1 MDADEK
7 RGTKKKR
14 RASTRDF
21 LSFLCPSVFICGWFS
36 VKIGAMKIAYY
47 AANVQGF
54 TWIKPIHDLTGG
66 TLCTDRETTFQAARQ
81 LWPDAEIKF
90 FSSSK
95 KLSLRRS
102 RGSGKTSLSAREE
115 HVQLAEI
122 ARELQ
127 PDIIVTTANFP
138 HYIRRKGL
146 AAWRQG
152 GSFSGVKQ
160 VQVFHGISSKNNK
173 FKPFMANYDALFFVG
188 KRDFERFQKIGVTE
202 KTHCELIGL
211 PRADK
216 ILRGEKTRARVLAE
230 LSLNDAPTILYAP
243 THGALSSFFSWGE
256 TLVKSL
262 PESCNVVIKP
272 HPLIARAVAS
282 GEGDATAFQ
291 ALREYSRAN
300 ANRVA
305 FVESDVELQEI
316 MSAADVLVTD
326 FSSAAEE
333 FLIFDKPLVFA
344 NHLGENGYHETRGE
358 WDEIF
363 ACGQVAMRAEDVA
376 PAVENAL
383 GNPREYS
390 QQRQSFRDRVFYKLD
405 GNAAQRAADALRNLL
420 NT

>member
-1 MDADEK
+1 
-7 RGTKKKR
+7 
-14 RASTRDF
+14 
-21 LSFLCPSVFICGWFS
+21 
-36 VKIGAMKIAYY
+36 MKIAYY

-66 TLCTDRETTFQAARQ
+66 TLCTDRETTFQAART
-81 LWPDAEIKF
+81 LWPNADVKF
-90 FSSSK
+90 FSSGK

-102 RGSGKTSLSAREE
+102 RGSGRTSLSAREE
-115 HVQLAEI
+115 HVQLAQI

-127 PDIIVTTANFP
+127 LDVIVTTANFP
-138 HYIRRKGL
+138 HFIRRKGL

-173 FKPFMANYDALFFVG
+173 FKPFMAEYDALFFVG
-188 KRDFERFQKIGVTE
+188 QRDFERFQKLGVTK
-202 KTHCELIGL
+202 KTRCELIGL

-216 ILRGEKTRARVLAE
+216 VLRGETSRARVLAE
-230 LSLNDAPTILYAP
+230 LGLPDAPTILYAP

-262 PESCNVVIKP
+262 PENCNVVIKP

-282 GEGDATAFQ
+282 GEADAAAYK
-291 ALREYSRAN
+291 ALREYSRVN

-316 MSAADVLVTD
+316 MAAANALVTD

-333 FLIFDKPLVFA
+333 FLMFNKPLIFA
-344 NHLGENGYHETRGE
+344 NHLGASGYHQTRGA
-358 WDEIF
+358 WGEIF
-363 ACGQVAMRAEDVA
+363 ACGHVATRAEDVA

-383 GNPREYS
+383 ENPREYS
-390 QQRQSFRDRVFYKLD
+390 RQRQSFRDRVFYKLD
-405 GNAAQRAADALRNLL
+405 GSAAQRAASALQNLL
-420 NT
+420 QL